1 MQLMVGSRVALTH
14 RPVRRRN
21 PALETAMLGHC
32 PGGVDLER
40 LLDLTDALAEMRANG
55 FGPRLDAVEQGCDA
69 DLYHLP
75 IPLYA
80 NAEFGDIFPDAHRKE
95 TRYESVL
102 AGKKAWLGQAVEDY
116 FANGGEK
123 LWIVRIPQSQAHEG
137 FLPAGGRAL
146 HDVASLRGLA
156 TVLVIPSVGAVA
168 FPDLERLQ
176 VPAHLPD
183 IPRNRLDNPD
193 PRFMPCG
200 MELDDD
206 HRERRYPEE
215 ILDAAPP
222 PHIGDL
228 LPRILDLVVRYRPD
242 LVCLFTLPLTY
253 SGSLGRPV
261 ADDAALEWINAVRHS
276 GNRQQLRLVQFL
288 FPYLRGPRFRLR
300 SPVGLVTGLQAGVAR
315 GAGPWRSMAGH
326 PMVTDALPYPR
337 FSQARMVKLR
347 EDPGVGVLQ
356 VRNGRVKLDDER
368 LAVPALHPDET
379 AGASDLKRFDG
390 FRSAEVQRLL
400 GYLRRQ
406 LQALG
411 ETLVFNLD
419 YRDPR
424 PRFALEQF
432 FRRLHA
438 GGALRG
444 ALPQDA
450 YRITENHTREGA
462 MIYEIMVAPAFPIDR
477 LYLTFSN
484 LNGAWQA
491 SAARAA

>member
-1 MQLMVGSRVALTH
+1 MQLLVGSRVALTP
-14 RPVRRRN
+14 RPVRRRDA
-21 PALETAMLGHC
+21 ALEAAMLGHC
-32 PGGVDLER
+32 PGRVRLER
-40 LLDLTDALAEMRANG
+40 LLALPDALAEMRANG
-55 FGPRLDAVEQGCDA
+55 FGPRVDAILQGRDA
-69 DLYHLP
+69 DLHHLP

-80 NAEFGDIFPDAHRKE
+80 TAEFSDIFPDAHRQE
-95 TRYESVL
+95 TQYESLL
-102 AGKKAWLGQAVEDY
+102 AGKKAWLAQAVEDY

-123 LWIVRIPQSQAHEG
+123 LWIVRIPQSQSHAG
-137 FLPAGGRAL
+137 FIPAGGGAL
-146 HDVASLRGLA
+146 HDVASLQGLA
-156 TVLVIPSVGAVA
+156 TVLVIPTVGVVA

-176 VPAHLPD
+176 VPARLPD
-183 IPRNRLDNPD
+183 IPRIRLENPD

-200 MELDDD
+200 TDLEDD
-206 HRERRYPEE
+206 HRERRYSEE
-215 ILDAAPP
+215 IPDADQP
-222 PHIGDL
+222 PHIGELLPQFLDL
-228 LPRILDLVVRYRPD
+228 LTRHRPD
-242 LVCLFTLPLTY
+242 LTCLFTLPLTY

-261 ADDAALEWINAVRHS
+261 ADNGALEWIDAVRRS
-276 GNRQQLRLVQFL
+276 GGGPKLRLVQFL
-288 FPYLRGPRFRLR
+288 FPYLRGPRFGMR
-300 SPVGLVTGLQAGVAR
+300 SPTGLVAGLQAGVAR
-315 GAGPWRSMAGH
+315 RGGPWRSMAGR

-337 FSQARMVKLR
+337 FSRARLLRLR

-356 VRNGRVKLDDER
+356 VRNRRVSLDDER
-368 LAVPALHPDET
+368 LCVPALHPDET

-411 ETLVFNLD
+411 ETLVFNMD

-450 YRITENHTREGA
+450 FRITESHSREGT

-491 SAARAA
+491 NVARSA

>member
-1 MQLMVGSRVALTH
+1 MQLMVGSRVALTP
-14 RPVRRRN
+14 RPVRRRD
-21 PALETAMLGHC
+21 AVLETAMLGHC
-32 PGGVDLER
+32 PGRVRLER
-40 LLDLTDALAEMRANG
+40 LLALPDALDEMRTNG
-55 FGPRLDAVEQGCDA
+55 FGQRVDAVTQGRDA

-80 NAEFGDIFPDAHRKE
+80 NAEFSDIFPDAHRGE

-102 AGKKAWLGQAVEDY
+102 AGKNAWLAQAVEDY

-123 LWIVRIPQSQAHEG
+123 LWIVRIPQSQSHEG

-146 HDVASLRGLA
+146 HDAASLRGLA
-156 TVLVIPSVGAVA
+156 TVLVIPSVGAIA

-176 VPAHLPD
+176 VPARLPD
-183 IPRNRLDNPD
+183 IPRNRLENPD

-200 MELDDD
+200 TELEDG
-206 HRERRYPEE
+206 HRERRYPAE
-215 ILDAAPP
+215 IPDAAQP
-222 PHIGDL
+222 PHFGEL
-228 LPRILDLVVRYRPD
+228 LPRILDLVARHRPD
-242 LVCLFTLPLTY
+242 LACLFTLPLAY

-261 ADDAALEWINAVRHS
+261 ADNGALAWIDAVRGS
-276 GNRQQLRLVQFL
+276 GNRQKLRLVQFL
-288 FPYLRGPRFRLR
+288 FPYLRGPRFGLR
-300 SPVGLVTGLQAGVAR
+300 SPVGLVAGLQAGVAR
-315 GAGPWRSMAGH
+315 RAGPWRSMAGR

-337 FSQARMVKLR
+337 FSRARMLKLR

-356 VRNGRVKLDDER
+356 VRNGRVSLDDER
-368 LAVPALHPDET
+368 LSVPALHPDET

-411 ETLVFNLD
+411 ESLVFNLD

-450 YRITENHTREGA
+450 FRITENHTREGA

-491 SAARAA
+491 SVAGSA